1 MLFKDISPLRCSCD
15 SPGAPGNARGCVGQD
30 GIYLGVHGSTGYFGV
45 PLVSAPGFF
54 QHHISPRFQYAEH
67 SPAITH
73 SEFLHVVLNKLLIIF
88 PLIIHL
94 TEEQV
99 E

>member
-1 MLFKDISPLRCSCD
+1 MTALEHLEVPVAVWDRLGFG
-15 SPGAPGNARGCVGQD
+15 GAWEHCLLWVFLQR
-30 GIYLGVHGSTGYFGV
+30 
-45 PLVSAPGFF
+45 
-54 QHHISPRFQYAEH
+54 HISPRFQYAEH
-67 SPAITH
+67 SPATTH

>member
-1 MLFKDISPLRCSCD
+1 M
-15 SPGAPGNARGCVGQD
+15 N
-30 GIYLGVHGSTGYFGV
+30 GSIGYFGV
-45 PLVSAPGFF
+45 SLVGAPFF
-54 QHHISPRFQYAEH
+54 FFTHHISPRFQYAEH
-67 SPAITH
+67 SPATTH

>member
-15 SPGAPGNARGCVGQD
+15 RPGAPGNGPWLCGTGWD
-30 GIYLGVHGSTGYFGV
+30 LGVHRSTGYIGV
-45 PLVSAPGFF
+45 TLVSAPGFF
-54 QHHISPRFQYAEH
+54 YSITSARIQYAEH

>member
-1 MLFKDISPLRCSCD
+1 MLFKDISPLSCSCG
-15 SPGAPGNARGCVGQD
+15 SPGAPGNGPGCVGQD
-30 GIYLGVHGSTGYFGV
+30 GIWGALLTLGSLWRV
-45 PLVSAPGFF
+45 PQVFL
-54 QHHISPRFQYAEH
+54 QHHISPRFQHAEH
-67 SPAITH
+67 SPATTH